1 MFNTTHRCQPGV
13 ARLTQR
19 RYILAVFDAPA
30 ATRRSVCPPGA
41 VGGFYFSKQQG

>member
-1 MFNTTHRCQPGV
+1 MFNTTHRSQPGA
-13 ARLTQR
+13 ARLTSR
-19 RYILAVFDAPA
+19 PLLTAADAPA